1 MSIKLEF
8 PDDVRPDFTGFP
20 ASAFDFFTGLKE
32 NNDRTWF
39 KARKDTYDIDVKF
52 VMECLVS
59 EFSANRRPKG
69 FPVQGDPKRGMFR
82 IYRDV
87 RFSKNKEPYKTHAGA
102 VLSRSGG
109 KGDPGIIYI
118 HIEPGESFISAGFY
132 SLDKEFLAAWRTR
145 MATDPD
151 QFLDLVSPFTKPRSK
166 YFLRHRGALKN
177 MPRGFQEHAESPVA
191 EYIKWKHF
199 LLGRKITDKQAQS
212 RNLVNLIA
220 EIGDVAEDFLT
231 YGWEIHQTAYEDD
244 PRQHMRRK
252 AGQ

>member
-39 KARKDTYDIDVKF
+39 KARKDTYDTDVKF

-87 RFSKNKEPYKTHAGA
+87 RVCKIYEGTSDIQRLIIGREIVKN
-102 VLSRSGG
+102 
-109 KGDPGIIYI
+109 
-118 HIEPGESFISAGFY
+118 
-132 SLDKEFLAAWRTR
+132 
-145 MATDPD
+145 
-151 QFLDLVSPFTKPRSK
+151 
-166 YFLRHRGALKN
+166 
-177 MPRGFQEHAESPVA
+177 
-191 EYIKWKHF
+191 
-199 LLGRKITDKQAQS
+199 
-212 RNLVNLIA
+212 
-220 EIGDVAEDFLT
+220 
-231 YGWEIHQTAYEDD
+231 
-244 PRQHMRRK
+244 
-252 AGQ
+252 